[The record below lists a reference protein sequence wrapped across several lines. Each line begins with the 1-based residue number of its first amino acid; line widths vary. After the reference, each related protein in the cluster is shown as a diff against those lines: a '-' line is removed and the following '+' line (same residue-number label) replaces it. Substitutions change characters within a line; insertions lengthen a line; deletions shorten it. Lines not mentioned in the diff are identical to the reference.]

1 MKTITQHYIDGAF
14 VESYGRRVPVA
25 HLNRFHAST
34 RADAQGTIFIQL
46 DLLFR

>member
-25 HLNRFHAST
+25 
-34 RADAQGTIFIQL
+34 AQEMGRPAWSLKDCRIGQPFT
-46 DLLFR
+46 